1 MDEVRQECLCPLIF
15 TVDTVI
21 CSESRGQMSQY
32 KCQDKQDRIHVC
44 EREGERFN
52 REAAKSRG
60 SEGEFKSKVTTD
72 EGQW

>member
-44 EREGERFN
+44 E
-52 REAAKSRG
+52 
-60 SEGEFKSKVTTD
+60 
-72 EGQW
+72 